1 MSFQQQNSLKCYTLP
16 MYYYEVIP
24 TKLFRSDAS
33 SLTYSSPEKLL
44 SGHIV
49 LIPLGKTSCAGI
61 VLRTVKKPAFKTREI
76 TKLLY
81 KTPLPDYL
89 LKSLLWLSSYY
100 LSPLPASASLFLPLG
115 VEKKRRRK
123 IGALKEVSS
132 LLSTNSGAS
141 ATGETETP
149 RAVGVGSPHQPASR
163 LERRGDSDK
172 ETSIRLTPHQLSALF
187 SLESLKTPT
196 RLLFGITGSGKTN
209 IYLELTR
216 KTLKNG
222 KSVILLVPEIAL
234 TSQLVEIFKTTF
246 SSEVVLI
253 HSKLTE
259 SSRHQIWESLLEP
272 DQKTPKTPKIIIG
285 ARSALFSPL
294 KNLGLIIIDEAHESA
309 YFQENTPKY
318 STLRLASFIAKTLS
332 IPCLLGTATPLVSD
346 FYLASLKNSVV
357 PLKVKAKSSALKPKI
372 NIIDLKSRSGFS
384 KNRYFSNPLLSAI
397 KSNLDQNFQTL
408 IFHNRRGSASM
419 TLCEQCGWEALC
431 PNCFLPLTLHSDSYS
446 LLCHTCGFSEKI
458 PTSCPN
464 CKNPSILHKGFGTK
478 LLETELKKLFKTAKI
493 ARFDADNKKSD
504 SLDALYDEVKSG
516 KIDIIIGTQ
525 AVARGLDLPRLATVG
540 VVQADSGLSLPDFS
554 AEEKTFELLT
564 QVIGRV
570 GRGHLSTASV
580 FIQTYKPDSPV
591 INFALNSDYES
602 FYTYELKN
610 RKKTNFPP
618 FSYLCKLSTT
628 YKTETTTLKK
638 ITALRKNLLALK
650 EKLSLSSL
658 EISAPLPAFHER
670 TTSGFSWNLIIKSKN
685 RQNLLKLLSALDV
698 KTLKDFKISLDP
710 PTLL

>member
-1 MSFQQQNSLKCYTLP
+1 

-24 TKLFRSDAS
+24 TKLFRSNAN
-33 SLTYSSPEKLL
+33 SLTYSSSEKLL
-44 SGHIV
+44 PGHIV

-61 VLRTVKKPAFKTREI
+61 VLKPVKKPTFKTREI
-76 TKLLY
+76 AKLLY
-81 KTPLPDYL
+81 QTPLPDYL

-100 LSPLPASASLFLPLG
+100 LSPLPASASLFLPSG
-115 VEKKRRRK
+115 VEKKRRK
-123 IGALKEVSS
+123 SGLALAPLTNVSLRESSEATAESTGRPSPVTTGRRNVRSREEASSSKALIS
-132 LLSTNSGAS
+132 LNLY
-141 ATGETETP
+141 
-149 RAVGVGSPHQPASR
+149 
-163 LERRGDSDK
+163 
-172 ETSIRLTPHQLSALF
+172 QLSALS
-187 SLESLKTPT
+187 SLESLNSPT
-196 RLLFGITGSGKTN
+196 RLLFGVTGSGKTN
-209 IYLELTR
+209 IYLELAR
-216 KTLKNG
+216 KTLENG

-259 SSRHQIWESLLEP
+259 SSRHQIWESLLKSTPNEP
-272 DQKTPKTPKIIIG
+272 KNPKIIIG
-285 ARSALFSPL
+285 PRSALFAPL
-294 KNLGLIIIDEAHESA
+294 ENLGLIIIDEAHESA
-309 YFQENTPKY
+309 YYQENTPKY
-318 STLRLASFIAKTLS
+318 STLRLASFIAKTLN

-346 FYLASLKNSVV
+346 FYLASLKDSVV
-357 PLKVKAKSSALKPKI
+357 PLTVKAKSSAITPEIK
-372 NIIDLKSRSGFS
+372 IIDFKSRSDFS

-397 KSNLDQNFQTL
+397 KSNLDHNLQTL
-408 IFHNRRGSASM
+408 IFHNRRGSAPM
-419 TLCEQCGWEALC
+419 TICENCGWEALC

-446 LLCHTCGFSEKI
+446 LLCHTCGYSTKI

-478 LLETELKKLFKTAKI
+478 LLESELKKLFKTAKI

-516 KIDIIIGTQ
+516 DFNLIIGTQ
-525 AVARGLDLPRLATVG
+525 AIARGLDLPRLATVG

-602 FYTYELKN
+602 FYAYELKK
-610 RKKTNFPP
+610 RRKTNFPP
-618 FSYLCKLSTT
+618 FSYLCKLSVT
-628 YKTETTTLKK
+628 YKTEQTTLKK
-638 ITALRKNLLALK
+638 ITALRKNLISTK
-650 EKLSLSSL
+650 ENLSLSSL
-658 EISAPLPAFHER
+658 EISPPLPAFHEH
-670 TTSGFSWNLIIKSKN
+670 TASGFSWTLILKSKSRN
-685 RQNLLKLLSALDV
+685 HLSKLLTSLDSKV
-698 KTLKDFKISLDP
+698 LNSVKISLDP
-710 PTLL
+710 PSLL